1 MKKFIVFIWKI
12 LLLLLLCALALDS
25 IYTSVYKNTTPQNKV
40 QFIHS
45 LKNRKFNYI
54 FIGSSRVENSV
65 ISQQIENKTNKT
77 TINLGV
83 KGLKLKDMSYIIKL
97 LHRND
102 VLFDIVFI
110 QLDYSYNYEED
121 HSKFFN
127 FELLPFCDSYD
138 SPDSYVDVYLK
149 STNKKYFYYKY
160 VPFLKYIDSD
170 ELVGFRKV
178 IASLKNKT
186 SNFELNKGY
195 VPIFGT
201 SYINKEK
208 IPNHVNIK
216 NKYFKEI
223 DLLLKNNNQRVVYFS
238 APVSLSTDNLDY
250 FNKLKIVVP
259 NLYNFHDVIS
269 NQIYFQD
276 NLHLN
281 HDGAVIFT
289 NILIDQLKL

>member
-1 MKKFIVFIWKI
+1 MKKFIVFIGKI
-12 LLLLLLCALALDS
+12 LLLLLLCVSALDFV
-25 IYTSVYKNTTPQNKV
+25 YTSVYKNTTPQNKV
-40 QFIHS
+40 QYIHS

-65 ISQQIENKTNKT
+65 ISQQIENKTKKT

-97 LHRND
+97 LHKNN
-102 VLFDIVFI
+102 VLFDIIFI

-121 HSKFFN
+121 YSKFFS
-127 FELLPFCDSYD
+127 FELLPFCYSSDS
-138 SPDSYVDVYLK
+138 SVDVYLK

-160 VPFLKYIDSD
+160 IPFLKYIDSD

-186 SNFELNKGY
+186 SIFELNKGY
-195 VPIFGT
+195 VPIYGT

-208 IPNHVNIK
+208 IPNHVNVK

-223 DLLLKNNNQRVVYFS
+223 DFFLKKSNQRVVYFS
-238 APVSLSTDNLDY
+238 APVTLSTNNLDY

-259 NLYNFHDVIS
+259 NLCNFHDVIS
-269 NQIYFQD
+269 NQFYFQD

-281 HDGAVIFT
+281 SDGAVIFT

>member
-1 MKKFIVFIWKI
+1 MKKFIVFISKI
-12 LLLLLLCALALDS
+12 LLLLLLCALTLDFV
-25 IYTSVYKNTTPQNKV
+25 YTSVYKNTTPQNKV

-65 ISQQIENKTNKT
+65 ISQQIESKTNKT

-83 KGLKLKDMSYIIKL
+83 KGLKLKDMAYIIKL
-97 LHRND
+97 LDKNN

-121 HSKFFN
+121 YSKFFS
-127 FELLPFCDSYD
+127 FELLPFCYSSDS
-138 SPDSYVDVYLK
+138 SVDVYLK

-160 VPFLKYIDSD
+160 IPFLKYIDSD
-170 ELVGFRKV
+170 ELIGFRKV

-195 VPIFGT
+195 VPIYGT

-223 DLLLKNNNQRVVYFS
+223 DLFLKSNRQRVVYFS
-238 APVSLSTDNLDY
+238 APVTLSTDNLDY
-250 FNKLKIVVP
+250 FTKLKIVVP

>member
-1 MKKFIVFIWKI
+1 MKKFIVFIGKI
-12 LLLLLLCALALDS
+12 LLLLLLCASALDFV
-25 IYTSVYKNTTPQNKV
+25 YTSVYKNTTPQNKV

-65 ISQQIENKTNKT
+65 ISQQIENKTKKT

-97 LHRND
+97 LHKNN
-102 VLFDIVFI
+102 VLFDIIFI

-121 HSKFFN
+121 YSKFFS
-127 FELLPFCDSYD
+127 FELLPFCYSSDS
-138 SPDSYVDVYLK
+138 SVDVYLK

-160 VPFLKYIDSD
+160 IPFLKYIDSD

-186 SNFELNKGY
+186 SIFELNKGY
-195 VPIFGT
+195 VPIYGT

-208 IPNHVNIK
+208 IPNHVNVK

-223 DLLLKNNNQRVVYFS
+223 DF
-238 APVSLSTDNLDY
+238 
-250 FNKLKIVVP
+250 F
-259 NLYNFHDVIS
+259 F
-269 NQIYFQD
+269 
-276 NLHLN
+276 
-281 HDGAVIFT
+281 
-289 NILIDQLKL
+289 

>member
-1 MKKFIVFIWKI
+1 MKKFIVFIGKI
-12 LLLLLLCALALDS
+12 LLLLLLCVSALDFV
-25 IYTSVYKNTTPQNKV
+25 YTSVYKNTTPQNKV
-40 QFIHS
+40 QYIHS

-65 ISQQIENKTNKT
+65 ISQQIENKTKKT

-97 LHRND
+97 LHKNN
-102 VLFDIVFI
+102 VLFDIIFI

-121 HSKFFN
+121 YSKFFS
-127 FELLPFCDSYD
+127 FELLPFCYSSDS
-138 SPDSYVDVYLK
+138 SVDVYLK

-160 VPFLKYIDSD
+160 IPFLKYIDSD

-186 SNFELNKGY
+186 SIFELNKGY
-195 VPIFGT
+195 VPIYGT

-208 IPNHVNIK
+208 IPNHVNVK

-223 DLLLKNNNQRVVYFS
+223 DFFLKKSNQRVVYFS
-238 APVSLSTDNLDY
+238 APVTLSTNNLDY

-269 NQIYFQD
+269 NQFYFQD

-281 HDGAVIFT
+281 SDGAVIFT